1 VISNVPGPRD
11 PLYIAGAKLQ
21 ANFPVSVVADGMGL
35 NMTVMSYRDHVDFGL
50 VGDRSLVG
58 DLWPMMAGLE
68 ASLDELCALICDK
81 SGPAKRQKR
90 AHSGNGKPVG
100 TPV

>member
-1 VISNVPGPRD
+1 
-11 PLYIAGAKLQ
+11 
-21 ANFPVSVVADGMGL
+21 VSVVADGMGL

-50 VGDRSLVG
+50 VGDRKLVG

-68 ASLDELCALICDK
+68 ASLDELCEVVCHKGRPKASSK
-81 SGPAKRQKR
+81 KA

-100 TPV
+100 ARA

>member
-1 VISNVPGPRD
+1 
-11 PLYIAGAKLQ
+11 
-21 ANFPVSVVADGMGL
+21 
-35 NMTVMSYRDHVDFGL
+35 MTVMSYRDHVDFGL
-50 VGDRSLVG
+50 VGDRNLVG

-68 ASLDELCALICDK
+68 ASLDDLCEVICKKPRK
-81 SGPAKRQKR
+81 SASKP